1 MYVTAC
7 SEQSRGEILVLNSSL
22 CRPHPVKPLT
32 SSQPEKKEGRSVLE
46 KLKSTINPGRAANQ
60 AAAEAEK
67 NQVLIYIMIDCVQI
81 VKDICVGKP

>member
-1 MYVTAC
+1 M
-7 SEQSRGEILVLNSSL
+7 
-22 CRPHPVKPLT
+22 KPLT

-67 NQVLIYIMIDCVQI
+67 NQVLIYMMIDCVLI
-81 VKDICVGKP
+81 VKDVSVEEP